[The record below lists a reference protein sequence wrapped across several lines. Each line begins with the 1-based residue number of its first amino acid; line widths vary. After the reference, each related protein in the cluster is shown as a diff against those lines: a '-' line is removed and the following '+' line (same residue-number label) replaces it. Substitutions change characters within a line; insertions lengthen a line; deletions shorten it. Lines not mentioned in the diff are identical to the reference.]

1 MNTPT
6 PEAFANFSPGFER
19 SENPGTYHSSRDQ
32 TLKGFA
38 AALTLS
44 GLNLTFG
51 FIPRV
56 VAALQPWAE
65 ISERLRRNFD
75 QISKSTSWCYAQ
87 PIKLRRASFL
97 STRRQCDSCRLE
109 GLRSEEHTS
118 ELQSRG

>member
-65 ISERLRRNFD
+65 ISERLRR
-75 QISKSTSWCYAQ
+75 ISER
-87 PIKLRRASFL
+87 LRVLANASGVL
-97 STRRQCDSCRLE
+97 ANA
-109 GLRSEEHTS
+109 
-118 ELQSRG
+118 SRVWRTPPAY

>member
-1 MNTPT
+1 MNSPT

-51 FIPRV
+51 FISRV

-65 ISERLRRNFD
+65 ISERLRR
-75 QISKSTSWCYAQ
+75 ISER
-87 PIKLRRASFL
+87 LRRISERLPRMANASRVILVKFQNYAL
-97 STRRQCDSCRLE
+97 VT
-109 GLRSEEHTS
+109 
-118 ELQSRG
+118 